1 MSHETVIQAEA
12 ILQRAAVIFWDFDG
26 VIKDSVVAKSVAFE
40 QLFLP
45 YGRDLANRVRQHHEA
60 HGGVSRY
67 KKMPI
72 YLSWAGETGT
82 AAQIEEFC
90 DRFARLVRQSVI
102 ESAWVP
108 GVREYLHD
116 RHVRQHFVLVT
127 ATPQAEILQIL
138 GALDIACYFRE
149 VHGFPTPKAEA
160 IREVLLR
167 RQCSPEQ
174 ALVVGDSEA
183 DFDAATVNNVPF
195 LLRRTPLSA
204 DLQRRYQGL
213 YFDNLKLSGEL
224 R

>member
-1 MSHETVIQAEA
+1 MSHATVIQIEA
-12 ILQRAAVIFWDFDG
+12 ILQRAAVVFWDFDG

-67 KKMPI
+67 QKMSI
-72 YLSWAGETGT
+72 YLDWAGETGT

-90 DRFARLVRQSVI
+90 DRFAQLVRQSVI

-108 GVREYLHD
+108 GVREYLQD
-116 RHVRQHFVLVT
+116 RHARQHFILVT
-127 ATPQAEILQIL
+127 AAPQAEILQIL
-138 GALDIACYFRE
+138 GALGIAYCFRE

-160 IREVLLR
+160 IRDVLSRL
-167 RQCSPEQ
+167 QCPSEQ
-174 ALVVGDSEA
+174 ALAVGDSEA

-195 LLRRTPLSA
+195 LLRRTPLSF
-204 DLQRRYQGL
+204 DLQRRCQGL
-213 YFDNLKLSGEL
+213 SFDTLKLSDEL